1 MTYTDKQRIQ
11 KIIEICES
19 LDKQIKDRNIT
30 REQILQD
37 QFQQWAITTPLY
49 NIGEHVSH
57 ISEEVKITYS
67 DAPWKLISGLRN
79 RLVHDYDGIN
89 WNIIVDVLFEDLMP
103 FAVMLKKI
111 VSEL

>member
-19 LDKQIKDRNIT
+19 IDKQIKDRNIT

-57 ISEEVKITYS
+57 ISEEVKSTYC

-79 RLVHDYDGIN
+79 RL
-89 WNIIVDVLFEDLMP
+89 
-103 FAVMLKKI
+103 
-111 VSEL
+111 